1 MKKQYISLFVSLL
14 IFLNIN
20 CQNSNTKDMKYN
32 KLTKEEQHIILNKGT
47 EKPHTGEYNAFFE
60 DGTYNCKQCGT
71 ALYKSDTKFDGHC
84 GWPSFDEEI
93 TGAVKR
99 IPDAD
104 GRRTEIVCANCEGHL
119 GHVFIGEG
127 FTDKNTRHC
136 VNSVSL
142 SFKPLKDMI
151 KTYNTANKKNEIAIF
166 ASGCF
171 WGTEHWMKKQKGVI
185 STDVG
190 YIGGHINNPTYEQVC
205 SKTSGH
211 AEAVRVEFDPKLVSY
226 EQLAIIFFETH
237 DPTQINRQGPD
248 IGNQYRSEI
257 FYTNE
262 KQKKVS
268 EKLIKILEEKGNKIA
283 TKLSQ
288 ATKFWLAEKYH
299 QDYYENN
306 GASPYCHF
314 YTKRF

>member
-1 MKKQYISLFVSLL
+1 M
-14 IFLNIN
+14 N
-20 CQNSNTKDMKYN
+20 
-32 KLTKEEQHIILNKGT
+32 
-47 EKPHTGEYNAFFE
+47 
-60 DGTYNCKQCGT
+60 
-71 ALYKSDTKFDGHC
+71 
-84 GWPSFDEEI
+84 
-93 TGAVKR
+93 
-99 IPDAD
+99 
-104 GRRTEIVCANCEGHL
+104 
-119 GHVFIGEG
+119 
-127 FTDKNTRHC
+127 
-136 VNSVSL
+136 
-142 SFKPLKDMI
+142 MI

-248 IGNQYRSEI
+248 VGNQYRSEI